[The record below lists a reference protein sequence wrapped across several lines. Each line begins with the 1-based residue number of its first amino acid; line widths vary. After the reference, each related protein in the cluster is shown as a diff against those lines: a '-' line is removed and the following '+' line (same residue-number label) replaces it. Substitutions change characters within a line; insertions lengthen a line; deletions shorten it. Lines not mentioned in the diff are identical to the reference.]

1 MKLPNTK
8 LKENILVVTYLL
20 ILAFILINLSN
31 ILSFLGSFLS
41 IIKPFIIG
49 LGIAFTTNL
58 LVNLYENNLMPIL
71 DKKNKLK
78 RYKRSLSIIL
88 SILTLL
94 ILFWTLLV
102 FVLPQFVDSIKIL
115 LDSIPLYMKS
125 LEEFVAPYVSSTEIL
140 NTLWEN
146 LVSAWKDILQFAG
159 QFLGQSITG
168 IINTTFTIT
177 SGIFTLIISFVVAIY
192 MLISKEQLILELRK
206 VIYAI
211 FNTKIAEKIMH
222 VGRISNITFSRFIGG
237 QCIEAVI
244 VGVLC
249 FIGMMILRIPYPML
263 ISVIIGATNIIPIFG
278 PFIGTVP
285 SAFILL
291 MIDPSKALAFIVFII
306 VLQQL
311 ESNLIYPKVVG
322 GSIGLSAIWV
332 LFAITVGGGLF
343 GLIGM
348 LLGVPTVAVIYRLV
362 KDSIDDMLAKKNI
375 KVEEN

>member
-1 MKLPNTK
+1 MKLANSR
-8 LKENILVVTYLL
+8 LKENILIVTYFLL
-20 ILAFILINLSN
+20 LGFVLINLSN
-31 ILSFLGSFLS
+31 ILGFLGNFVS

-58 LVNLYENNLMPIL
+58 LVKLYEDKLIPLI
-71 DKKNKLK
+71 DKKNILSK
-78 RYKRSLSIIL
+78 YKRSISIVL

-94 ILFWTLLV
+94 ILFWALLV

-115 LDSIPLYMKS
+115 LDSIPEYMKS

-146 LVSAWKDILQFAG
+146 LVSAWKDILQFVG

-177 SGIFTLIISFVVAIY
+177 SGIFTSIISFVIAIY
-192 MLISKEQLILELRK
+192 MLISKEQLILGLKK

-211 FNTKIAEKIMH
+211 FNKKIAEKIIH
-222 VGRISNITFSRFIGG
+222 VVKISNVTFSKFIGG

-244 VGVLC
+244 LGVLC
-249 FIGMMILRIPYPML
+249 FIGMMILRMPYSIL

-278 PFIGTVP
+278 PLIGTIP
-285 SAFILL
+285 SVFILL

-348 LLGVPTVAVIYRLV
+348 LLGVPTMAVIYRLV
-362 KDSIDDMLAKKNI
+362 KDSIDDRLAKKDI
-375 KVEEN
+375 KLEEN

>member
-1 MKLPNTK
+1 MKLANSR
-8 LKENILVVTYLL
+8 LKENILIVTYFLL
-20 ILAFILINLSN
+20 LGFVLINLSN
-31 ILSFLGSFLS
+31 ILGFLGNFVS

-58 LVNLYENNLMPIL
+58 LVKLYEDKLIPLI
-71 DKKNKLK
+71 DKKNILSK
-78 RYKRSLSIIL
+78 YKRSISIVL

-94 ILFWTLLV
+94 ILFWALLV

-115 LDSIPLYMKS
+115 LDSIPEYMKS

-177 SGIFTLIISFVVAIY
+177 SGIFTSIISFVIAIY
-192 MLISKEQLILELRK
+192 MLISKEQLILGLKK

-211 FNTKIAEKIMH
+211 FNKKIAEKIIH
-222 VGRISNITFSRFIGG
+222 VVKISNVTFSKFIGG

-244 VGVLC
+244 LGVLC
-249 FIGMMILRIPYPML
+249 FIGMMILRMPYSIL

-278 PFIGTVP
+278 PLIGTMP
-285 SAFILL
+285 SVFILL

-348 LLGVPTVAVIYRLV
+348 LLGVPTMAVIYRLV
-362 KDSIDDMLAKKNI
+362 KDSIDDRLAKKDI
-375 KVEEN
+375 KLEEN

>member
-1 MKLPNTK
+1 MKLANSR
-8 LKENILVVTYLL
+8 LKENILIVTYFLL
-20 ILAFILINLSN
+20 LGFVLINLSN
-31 ILSFLGSFLS
+31 ILGFLGNFVS

-58 LVNLYENNLMPIL
+58 LVKLYEDKLIPLI
-71 DKKNKLK
+71 DKKNILSK
-78 RYKRSLSIIL
+78 YKRSISIVL

-94 ILFWTLLV
+94 ILFWALLV

-115 LDSIPLYMKS
+115 LDSIPEYMKS

-146 LVSAWKDILQFAG
+146 LVSAWKDILQFVG

-177 SGIFTLIISFVVAIY
+177 SGIFTSIISFVIAIY
-192 MLISKEQLILELRK
+192 MLISKEQLILGLKK

-211 FNTKIAEKIMH
+211 FNKKIAEKIIH
-222 VGRISNITFSRFIGG
+222 VVKISNVTFSKFIGG

-244 VGVLC
+244 LGVLC
-249 FIGMMILRIPYPML
+249 FIGMMILRMPYSIL

-278 PFIGTVP
+278 PLIGTIP
-285 SAFILL
+285 SVFILL

-348 LLGVPTVAVIYRLV
+348 LLGVPTMAVIYRLV
-362 KDSIDDMLAKKNI
+362 KDSIDDRLAKKDI

>member
-1 MKLPNTK
+1 MKLPDSK
-8 LKENILVVTYLL
+8 LKENILVVTYFL
-20 ILAFILINLSN
+20 ILAFILINLSH
-31 ILSFLGSFLS
+31 IIGFLGTFVS
-41 IIKPFIIG
+41 IIRPFIIG

-58 LVNLYENNLMPIL
+58 LVKIYENKLIPII
-71 DKKNKLK
+71 DTENKLNK
-78 RYKRSLSIIL
+78 YKRGISILL
-88 SILTLL
+88 SILTL
-94 ILFWTLLV
+94 IFLFWALLV

-115 LDSIPLYMKS
+115 LDSIPGYMKS

-146 LVSAWKDILQFAG
+146 LVGAWRDVLQFAG
-159 QFLGQSITG
+159 QFVGQSITG

-177 SGIFTLIISFVVAIY
+177 SGIFTLIISIVIAIY
-192 MLISKEQLILELRK
+192 MLISKEELILGLKK

-211 FNTKIAEKIMH
+211 FNKKIAEKITY
-222 VGRISNITFSRFIGG
+222 VGEISNISFSKFIGG
-237 QCIEAVI
+237 QCIEVVI

-249 FIGMMILRIPYPML
+249 FIGMLILKMPYPLL

-278 PFIGTVP
+278 PFIGTIP
-285 SAFILL
+285 SVFILL
-291 MIDPSKALAFIVFII
+291 MINPSKALAFIVFII

-332 LFAITVGGGLF
+332 LFAITVGGALF

-348 LLGVPTVAVIYRLV
+348 LLGVPTMAVIYKLVTDGINYRL
-362 KDSIDDMLAKKNI
+362 KEKQI
-375 KVEEN
+375 KIKTD